1 MARKRSRKGGGRK
14 SSGFGLF
21 VLGLLVGV
29 ISTAL
34 TFGVMKDRPSD
45 IGAGIESLIDL
56 AENRDDATESQST
69 KVESITDSLPKLQ
82 FGYHE
87 FLLEDEYV
95 LPQTIAPEPQKQ
107 TAKVSQPEEE
117 KKQPEQPV
125 AQPASA
131 PEGSKYVLQVG
142 SFNQFEDADAV
153 KANLALNGQ
162 QAFIQKVTV
171 EDRGEFYR
179 VRLGPFDELS
189 ALSETSAFLESIGFP
204 SIRFRIKN

>member
-1 MARKRSRKGGGRK
+1 MARKRSKKGSGRK

-34 TFGVMKDRPSD
+34 TFGVMEDRPSD

-56 AENRDDATESQST
+56 AENSDDSTDSQST
-69 KVESITDSLPKLQ
+69 KDESIADSLPKLQ

-95 LPQTIAPEPQKQ
+95 LPQTIAPEPPKQ
-107 TAKVSQPEEE
+107 TAKASQPEEE
-117 KKQPEQPV
+117 KNQPEPA
-125 AQPASA
+125 AQPSPA

-142 SFNQFEDADAV
+142 SFNKFEDADAV
-153 KANLALNGQ
+153 KVNLALNGQ

-171 EDRGEFYR
+171 EDRGDFYR
-179 VRLGPFDELS
+179 VRLGPFDEIN
-189 ALSETSAFLESIGFP
+189 ALSETSAFLESIGYP

>member
-1 MARKRSRKGGGRK
+1 M
-14 SSGFGLF
+14 F

-56 AENRDDATESQST
+56 AENRDDAAESENTAVESQSN
-69 KVESITDSLPKLQ
+69 VQPKLQ

-95 LPQTIAPEPQKQ
+95 LPQTITPEPQTQ
-107 TAKVSQPEEE
+107 TAKVSQPEEA
-117 KKQPEQPV
+117 KKQPEPATQP
-125 AQPASA
+125 PAV

-142 SFNQFEDADAV
+142 SFNKFEDADSV
-153 KANLALNGQ
+153 KVNLALNGQ

-171 EDRGEFYR
+171 EDRGVFYR
-179 VRLGPFDELS
+179 VRLGPFDQLN
-189 ALSETSAFLESIGFP
+189 ALSETSAFLESIGYP